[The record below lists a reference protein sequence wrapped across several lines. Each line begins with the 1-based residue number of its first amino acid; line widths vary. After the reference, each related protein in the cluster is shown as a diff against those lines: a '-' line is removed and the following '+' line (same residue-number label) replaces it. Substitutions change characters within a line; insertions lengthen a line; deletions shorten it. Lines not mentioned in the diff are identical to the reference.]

1 MRALVLAVAYVLA
14 ATSASFAE
22 GGFNPGTVV
31 SNTYDK
37 LEARGCDPGFGFSPA
52 GCNYGRF
59 APKQNQRYGSAAGR
73 SYKRRMAAPN
83 RPAWWAD

>member
-1 MRALVLAVAYVLA
+1 MRTLVLAIAYVLA

-37 LEARGCDPGFGFSPA
+37 LEARGCDPGFGFSPP
-52 GCNYGRF
+52 GCNYGRL
-59 APKQNQRYGSAAGR
+59 APGHVAGQPPRRGAATSNRHTGSV
-73 SYKRRMAAPN
+73 
-83 RPAWWAD
+83 D